1 MKGRQGF
8 WIGFICLGLALGKGE
23 AQPVVS
29 APADTGKTREQL
41 LNELKLSKARVELEA
56 RKNDLISK
64 GREREIAREL
74 FNEKINTLKE
84 LNEAQN
90 LYQEAEMKY
99 KQALL
104 TLRETRLIFLKDAT
118 HISVME
124 AKKYV
129 LPDGRRMVDVM
140 LSNNSNVSEA
150 QTYLS
155 ESHAPASEDSL
166 KVAGLEEVD
175 APMSQERLTSLLD
188 IPNIIVSISQA
199 KGGAIIGKPYDQIIP
214 SLRLGEKKTLTF
226 QLLQEEADQIT
237 IQMAYLDVTASVPVV
252 LEAESSQSIPVVEA
266 TQFSQEADLGQNAT
280 YALKVERFSSGR
292 AAFQLAVVNL
302 PQQITYNFTDAGNNA
317 RLSQIN
323 FRQNETSHNVSL
335 TVFLPERSD
344 ERVVMDKPIAFYAL
358 ALSLSEAGKLQGG
371 EGRSLSD
378 PEVEAFKAGKAR
390 LELVPRGVG
399 KIEVRAVNLY
409 HEIKTGEDVSME
421 ITVHN
426 EGTRRLDNIRIRT
439 NMPPGWQ
446 STIQPDVIPE
456 LLAAKEEVVKLK
468 FAPPS
473 GVDVG
478 DYEVQI
484 QTQALTNNQPVQ
496 TQDKTVRIHV
506 SARTNLFLSAG
517 LVLMVIGGVVGIVWY
532 GIKLTRR

>member
-1 MKGRQGF
+1 MKRRKGL
-8 WIGFICLGLALGKGE
+8 WIGVICLVLSFAKGD
-23 AQPVVS
+23 AQPEGRAS
-29 APADTGKTREQL
+29 APADTGKTRQQL
-41 LNELKLSKARVELEA
+41 LNELRLNKARVELEA

-74 FNEKINTLKE
+74 FNEKIYTLKE
-84 LNEAQN
+84 LNETQN
-90 LYQEAEMKY
+90 AYQEAEMKY

-104 TLRETRLIFLKDAT
+104 TLRETRLNFLKDAT

-129 LPDGRRMVDVM
+129 LSDGRRMVDVT

-155 ESHAPASEDSL
+155 ESLAPASEDSL
-166 KVAGLEEVD
+166 KVAGPEEAD
-175 APMSQERLTSLLD
+175 APMSQERLASLLD

-199 KGGAIIGKPYDQIIP
+199 KGGAIIGKPYDQIVP

-226 QLLQEEADQIT
+226 QLLQEEADQIA
-237 IQMAYLDVTASVPVV
+237 IQMAYLDVAEAVPVV

-266 TQFSQEADLGQNAT
+266 TQFSQEADLGQSAT

-292 AAFQLAVVNL
+292 AAFQLTVVNL
-302 PQQITYNFTDAGNNA
+302 PQQITYSFTDAGSNA

-335 TVFLPERSD
+335 MVYLPERAD
-344 ERVVMDKPIAFYAL
+344 EKVVMDRPIAFYAL
-358 ALSLSEAGKLQGG
+358 ALPLSEAGRLEGG
-371 EGRSLSD
+371 RVLSD
-378 PEVEAFKAGKAR
+378 SEVEAFKAGKAR

-439 NMPPGWQ
+439 NMPPSWQ
-446 STIQPDVIPE
+446 SSIQPDVIPA
-456 LLAAKEEVVKLK
+456 LLAAKEEVVKLR
-468 FAPPS
+468 FVPPS

-484 QTQALTNNQPVQ
+484 QTQALADNRPVQ

-506 SARTNLFLSAG
+506 SARTNLILSAG
-517 LVLMVIGGVVGIVWY
+517 LVLLVIGGVVGIVWY

>member
-1 MKGRQGF
+1 LCFSFATGH
-8 WIGFICLGLALGKGE
+8 
-23 AQPVVS
+23 AQPEGRAP
-29 APADTGKTREQL
+29 APADTGKTRQQL
-41 LNELKLSKARVELEA
+41 LNELRLSKARVALEK

-74 FNEKINTLKE
+74 FNEKIYTLKE
-84 LNEAQN
+84 LNDAQN
-90 LYQEAEMKY
+90 AYQEAEMLY

-104 TLRETRLIFLKDAT
+104 DLRQTRLDFLKDAT

-129 LPDGRRMVDVM
+129 LPDGRRMVDVT

-155 ESHAPASEDSL
+155 ESLSPPSEDNL
-166 KVAGLEEVD
+166 KAPGPEEAD
-175 APMSQERLTSLLD
+175 APTSRERLASLLD
-188 IPNIIVSISQA
+188 IPNIIVSIAQA
-199 KGGAIIGKPYDQIIP
+199 KGGAIIGKPYDQIVP

-237 IQMAYLDVTASVPVV
+237 IQMAYLDVAEAVPVV

-266 TQFSQEADLGQNAT
+266 TQFSQEADLGQSAT

-292 AAFQLAVVNL
+292 AAFQLAVINL
-302 PQQITYNFTDAGNNA
+302 PQQITYNFTDAGSNA

-323 FRQNETSHNVSL
+323 FRQNETSHSVSL
-335 TVFLPERSD
+335 TVYLPERAD

-358 ALSLSEAGKLQGG
+358 ALPLSEAGKL
-371 EGRSLSD
+371 EGRRALSD
-378 PEVEAFKAGKAR
+378 SEVEAVKAGKAR

-409 HEIKTGEDVSME
+409 HEIKTGEDVSTE

-439 NMPPGWQ
+439 SLPPGWQ
-446 STIQPDVIPE
+446 SSIQPDVIPA
-456 LLAAKEEVVKLK
+456 LLAAKEEVVRLK
-468 FAPPS
+468 FLPPS

-478 DYEVQI
+478 DYEIQI
-484 QTQALTNNQPVQ
+484 QTQALADNRPVQ

-506 SARTNLFLSAG
+506 SARTNLILSAG
-517 LVLMVIGGVVGIVWY
+517 LVLLVIGGVVGIVWY